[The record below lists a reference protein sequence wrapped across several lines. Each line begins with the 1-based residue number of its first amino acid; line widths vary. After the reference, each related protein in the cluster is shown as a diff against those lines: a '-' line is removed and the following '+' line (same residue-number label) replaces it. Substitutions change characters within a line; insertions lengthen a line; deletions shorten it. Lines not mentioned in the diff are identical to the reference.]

1 MVTINVDGK
10 DIQAEAGAT
19 VLEACLGAGIYI
31 PNLCYHPDLEP
42 LGACR
47 LCVVEIDGMRGL
59 PPSCTVQATEGMIV
73 RTDTEKLRQLRQDL
87 IWLLLTECPEDEL
100 REGTQFKKVV
110 DYIGLKD
117 VLPGFVPERKQVPV
131 HEDDPLFIRDLNLC
145 ILCGRCHRACK
156 EIRGISAIGLANRGI
171 KSYVATSYDRP
182 LRETVC
188 RFCGACVE
196 VCPTGALREKQPVDA
211 QNRENTLVPCR
222 VACPAG
228 IDVPRYVNLIAGQR
242 YQDALN
248 VIREKVPFPLSLG
261 CVCPHPCE
269 DVCRRR
275 EVNEAICIKDLKRYV
290 AETDSGDWKDKITVS
305 PDTGKH
311 VAIVGSGP
319 AGLTAAW
326 FLRKKGH
333 DIVVYEMGPKA
344 GGMMRAGIPPYRL
357 PDEALDCEIQ
367 AITELGVDIRTNTKI
382 ESVDRLF
389 QEGADAVFLA
399 PGAPKG
405 VHMNI
410 PGGDSPRVLDGI
422 DVLYQINLGE
432 NVELGQSVAVVGG
445 GNVAVDVSRSL
456 LRIGVTNVTL
466 LYRRTRE
473 EMPAFAHEIGAAQ
486 EEGVAF
492 RYLTAPVAVTQSN
505 GKINVDCIHMELGS
519 PDASGR
525 RKPIPVEGSRF
536 GLELDYLIMAIGQ
549 RSEIPASLCADTDD
563 RGRIRTEGGGA
574 SSCKRPGLF
583 AGGDAVTG
591 PATVVGAIKQGQAA
605 AVDIDKYLGGTG
617 EIFEPIAPIE
627 TPDGCLGTVDD
638 FSALARAKVQTIPIG
653 QRIRPSFPEVE
664 AVFDE
669 ETARSEANRC
679 LRCGLRLLINK
690 PPEPPKPA

>member
-59 PPSCTVQATEGMIV
+59 PPSCTVQATEGMLV

-87 IWLLLTECPEDEL
+87 IWLLLTECPEDGL

-110 DYIGLKD
+110 DYIGFRD

-196 VCPTGALREKQPVDA
+196 VCPTGALREKEPVDA
-211 QNRENTLVPCR
+211 QNREKTLVPCR

-228 IDVPRYVNLIAGQR
+228 IDVPRYVNLIAEQR

-290 AETDSGDWKDKITVS
+290 AEIDSGDWKDKITVN

-333 DIVVYEMGPKA
+333 DVVVYEMGPKA

-357 PDEALDCEIQ
+357 PDEALDGEIQ
-367 AITELGVDIRTNTKI
+367 AIVELGVAIRTNTKI

-405 VHMNI
+405 IQMNI

-422 DVLYQINLGE
+422 DVLYQINLGR

-456 LRIGVTNVTL
+456 LRIGVPNVTL

-473 EMPAFAHEIGAAQ
+473 EMPAFTHEIDAAQ
-486 EEGVAF
+486 EEGVTF
-492 RYLTAPVAVTQSN
+492 RYLTAPVAVAQSN
-505 GKINVDCIHMELGS
+505 GQINVDCIHMELGT

-563 RGRIRTEGGGA
+563 RGRIRTEGSEA
-574 SSCKRPGLF
+574 SACKRPGLF
-583 AGGDAVTG
+583 AGGDVVTG

-638 FSALARAKVQTIPIG
+638 FSALARAKVHTIPVD
-653 QRIRPSFPEVE
+653 QRLSPSFPEVE

-669 ETARSEANRC
+669 KTARSEANRC
-679 LRCGLRLLINK
+679 LRCGLRLLINQ